1 MKPGFL
7 LDLPSLRLY
16 NRTMKKI
23 AVLLLPLFGVLVFEL
38 LALGWASL
46 ASGGPARAELTTF
59 SMIVSGLIFL
69 TGLLPVILRPQAE
82 HVLIASFATIFAFF
96 LVIPFEFRDMP
107 VLQSGQPTY
116 ILVDPFLFL
125 RLVNASILIPM
136 TVHVSA
142 RFPKPS
148 RISNRTLSGA
158 YLLSFLLL
166 AFFLLASVGWTRLLA
181 IILDFGWFTFVMGF
195 FLWRML
201 RIARDT
207 STENIRFAQQ
217 ARVVMF
223 SILLA
228 EIPLWLRPLTLAFG
242 LDIFPYNFLLTFQ
255 IFVPLGLTYAVLR
268 HDLFGID
275 RILRRTLAY
284 GAVSLALLTLYLA
297 LTTAL
302 TELFATSLTSRPL
315 APFVSLIAAAI
326 LFEPTRRFIQTW
338 LDKLLYPDRLKFHA
352 AVQSMQASLARA
364 NRREEIVRLL
374 TEVFPTQIGAEW
386 AALKLFP
393 EPDVPPAHLVPAW
406 NTRLMAG
413 NVPFGGYWLGPRRAG
428 PVYDTDESNRLHALA
443 GQAALALAYANA
455 YESLY
460 ELNQNLEARVKE
472 QTAQNLA
479 DQQSIAAYEERQKIA
494 RDLHDSV
501 TQSIFGLH
509 LMARGL
515 KASAPD
521 SFKSQLAELDGLASD
536 ILREMRL
543 LLDQLRNP
551 SGDGETRFLGENG
564 FLDLTEA
571 IQSQCE
577 ALALR
582 TGPEGGP
589 LLLVEADAPAGVIV
603 PSSIADAALWVIREA
618 LQNIVKHSGCRAAR
632 LTVTRDSSLRVK
644 IEDEGAG
651 FDVTTMPMG
660 HYGLRGIRERVL
672 SLGGEFKIDSEIGRG
687 TILSFSLPLP
697 K

>member
-1 MKPGFL
+1 
-7 LDLPSLRLY
+7 
-16 NRTMKKI
+16 MKKI
-23 AVLLLPLFGVLVFEL
+23 AALFLPLFGALVFEL

-46 ASGGPARAELTTF
+46 ANGGPARAELTTF
-59 SMIVSGLIFL
+59 SMTVAGLIFI
-69 TGLLPVILRPQAE
+69 TGLLPAILRPQAE

-96 LVIPFEFRDMP
+96 LAIPFEFSDMP
-107 VLQSGQPTY
+107 ALQSGQPTY
-116 ILVDPFLFL
+116 IFIEPFLLL

-142 RFPKPS
+142 RFPRPT
-148 RISNRTLSGA
+148 RISDRTLLGA
-158 YLLSFLLL
+158 YILSALLL
-166 AFFLLASVGWTRLLA
+166 GFFLLASVGWARILS
-181 IILDFGWFTFVMGF
+181 IILYFGWFTFAMGV
-195 FLWRML
+195 FLWNML
-201 RIARDT
+201 RIARDP
-207 STENIRFAQQ
+207 SPENTRSAQQ

-228 EIPLWLRPLTLAFG
+228 EIPLWLRPLTLALG
-242 LDIFPYNFLLTFQ
+242 LDIFPYNLLLTFQ
-255 IFVPLGLTYAVLR
+255 IFVPAGLAYAVLR

-315 APFVSLIAAAI
+315 APFVSLIVAAI
-326 LFEPTRRFIQTW
+326 LFEPARRFIQTW

-352 AVQSMQASLARA
+352 AVQGMQASLARA

-374 TEVFPTQIGAEW
+374 TEVFPAQIGAEW

-406 NTRLMAG
+406 NTRLTAG
-413 NVPFGGYWLGPRRAG
+413 NVPLGGYWLGARRAG
-428 PVYDTDESNRLHALA
+428 PVYDTDEDNRLHALA

-460 ELNQNLEARVKE
+460 TLNQNLEARVKE
-472 QTAQNLA
+472 QTAQNLS
-479 DQQSIAAYEERQKIA
+479 DQQSIAAYEERQRIA

-515 KASAPD
+515 KASAPG
-521 SFKSQLAELDGLASD
+521 SFKSQLAELESLASD

-543 LLDQLRNP
+543 LLDQLRNAP
-551 SGDGETRFLGENG
+551 AEETVH
-564 FLDLTEA
+564 LTEA

-577 ALALR
+577 ALAHK

-589 LLLVEADAPAGVIV
+589 LLLVETDAPAGLVI
-603 PSSIADAALWVIREA
+603 PSSVADAALWVIREA

-632 LTVTRDSSLRVK
+632 IGVSRDSSLHVK
-644 IEDEGAG
+644 IEDAGAG
-651 FDVTTMPMG
+651 FDVTSTPAG
-660 HYGLRGIRERVL
+660 HYGLRGMRERVL
-672 SLGGEFKIDSEIGRG
+672 ALGGEFKIDSEIGRG
-687 TILSFSLPLP
+687 TILSFALPLP
-697 K
+697 KND